1 MIAKTFQGLEE
12 VLAKELVALGA
23 NNVQIGRRMVSFTG
37 DKALMYKANFHLRTA
52 VRILKP
58 IMHFKAQSADE
69 VYEAIKAVDWEQYLN
84 WGSTF
89 SVDSVVYSDVFRH
102 SKFVVS

>member
-1 MIAKTFQGLEE
+1 MEEFELIAKTFQGLEE

-37 DKALMYKANFHLRTA
+37 DKAMMYKANFHLRTA

-58 IMHFKAQSADE
+58 IMHFKAATADIKIRGLNVNSVKLRKRME
-69 VYEAIKAVDWEQYLN
+69 PTVSILGKAVSN
-84 WGSTF
+84 C
-89 SVDSVVYSDVFRH
+89 
-102 SKFVVS
+102 